1 MTEFL
6 RNHIIVN
13 SVKHFSISH
22 QLFECAAW
30 FRDYERTNFGT
41 GQIGL
46 FRISPDEFTHSDYK
60 WILEIL
66 ETSYQSNQFDILKDI
81 LSKVCKS
88 AIREGKIDSI
98 L

>member
-22 QLFECAAW
+22 QLYECAAW
-30 FRDYERTNFGT
+30 FRDYEKTNFGT
-41 GQIGL
+41 GQIR